1 MDICPYQ
8 LANKFLN
15 VKFEMSGYNNTTN
28 IASFDKSICLYLNV
42 KIWAKSNVK
51 INSISPEIFLRMSQ
65 EQKIELKPLFTE
77 KCTTNRFLK
86 ISNNISH

>member
-15 VKFEMSGYNNTTN
+15 VKFEMSGYSKTTN

-51 INSISPEIFLRMSQ
+51 NKFYIFRNFF
-65 EQKIELKPLFTE
+65 KHVAGTK
-77 KCTTNRFLK
+77 N
-86 ISNNISH
+86 